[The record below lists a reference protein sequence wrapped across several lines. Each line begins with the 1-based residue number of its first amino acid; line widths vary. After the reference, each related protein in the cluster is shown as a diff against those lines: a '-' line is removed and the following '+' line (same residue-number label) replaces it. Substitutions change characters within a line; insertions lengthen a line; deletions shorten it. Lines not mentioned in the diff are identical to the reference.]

1 MNYEEFKTKLL
12 EELEKNKPD
21 EVLKF
26 NNIAVR
32 QTNNNQNDVISL
44 VYKDYSNIAP
54 VFHVNN
60 MYHDFSSNDVSIKE
74 LVSAI
79 LEIVRDTLVHKQD
92 FDLSNIS
99 AENAKEHLKLKPLNR
114 EWNETVEERCTVICK
129 NDLMAVPVYEITQN
143 GRKASFIVD
152 RELQTRVFRM
162 TDQEILDTSLKR
174 VLQEGFTLKPM
185 NVVMSELMDEG
196 EVSMLPDDSLYVLSN
211 KEGYFGATAAF
222 VPDVLK
228 ITKEKLNE
236 NYFVIPSTVH
246 ELLVVRESCV
256 GSPEELHD
264 MLHAVNPTVDPSE
277 RLGENVYRFDGRR
290 LQICNTMKE
299 WERQKGNEEKVMP
312 NIASIQMQKGA
323 EL

>member
-26 NNIAVR
+26 NNITFR
-32 QTNNNQNDVISL
+32 QTNNNQSDVISL

-60 MYHDFSSNDVSIKE
+60 LYYDFSNNDVSIDD

-79 LEIVRDTLVHKQD
+79 RESVRDALEHKQD
-92 FDLSNIS
+92 FDLSDFS

-114 EWNETVEERCTVICK
+114 EWNEAVEERCTVICK

-143 GRKASFIVD
+143 ERKASFIVD
-152 RELQTRVFRM
+152 REFQTRVFRM

-185 NVVMSELMDEG
+185 NVVMSELMDVG
-196 EVSMLPDDSLYVLSN
+196 GIPMIPNDSIYVLSN

-228 ITKEKLNE
+228 TTKEKLKE
-236 NYFVIPSTVH
+236 NFFVIPSTVH

-256 GSPEELHD
+256 DLPEELHD
-264 MLHAVNPTVDPSE
+264 MLLAVNPTVNPSE

-299 WERQKGNEEKVMP
+299 WERQKGTEEKVMP